1 MESAPRTYPGFSGQI
16 GRTREES
23 VPHWNVPAKPAKG
36 SPNVVVIFMDDMG
49 WSDLGCYGSEIATPH
64 SDALARRGIRFN
76 NYTSHPICSPARA
89 ALLTGRN
96 AHSVST
102 GWLATNNPGFPG
114 YSGEMPLDTPTMA
127 ETFRAAGYATVAV
140 GKWHNSPNSIT
151 PNTSWPT
158 YRGFDRFYGFLESE
172 TGYFFPARILYNNI
186 VAPIDTY
193 PEGYYA
199 TDDWMDK
206 AIGFISD
213 IRNQDSDQPFLL
225 YVANNAVHSPLQA
238 KDEDLAKYSGCYD
251 EGWDRMRAARFDRQ
265 KELGII
271 PADTVLSDRDPEVPA
286 WSDLPDDQ
294 RHLFARHMEAYAAVL
309 DCADQNIGRL
319 VEHLEN
325 MGELDNT
332 IFVLSSDNGGS
343 SSAGPSGMVNFNR
356 RSGGLTPLSVDVDV
370 TRADIVGTSR
380 ATSLYPSGWGQ
391 LSNTPFPSY
400 KTYTGGGGR
409 RVSFIVSW
417 PEQLKDVGAV
427 RSQFAHVTD
436 VMPTLLELAGVA
448 PLTEIHG
455 KPVPAMHGESIV
467 SLLAD
472 STAPSTRNTQYYECW
487 ANRAY
492 YKDGWVAISLQ
503 KKGHPIDFDNWT
515 LHFQGDDFSESNNLA
530 LQHPAKL
537 KELIQAFDEAAWA
550 NMVYPL
556 DSRTPFQKLSELAPH
571 QRPAASGR
579 KRFLPN
585 TQSIHRGV
593 IQPLIADRSY
603 SILVNLRYAQGD
615 RGVLVAIGDIS
626 GGLVLYI
633 EGDRLRLFYNGF
645 GEHSALEGPRVT
657 PGERTATLEYQAL
670 GARRGQGRLLINDN
684 SATEWVNLSPS
695 MMSGFHEGMDIGL
708 DRRGPV
714 SWDLK
719 DRHGAFRFTGTIH
732 DVIVESGAFAVD
744 SAYGKG

>member
-1 MESAPRTYPGFSGQI
+1 M
-16 GRTREES
+16 
-23 VPHWNVPAKPAKG
+23 
-36 SPNVVVIFMDDMG
+36 
-49 WSDLGCYGSEIATPH
+49 
-64 SDALARRGIRFN
+64 
-76 NYTSHPICSPARA
+76 
-89 ALLTGRN
+89 
-96 AHSVST
+96 
-102 GWLATNNPGFPG
+102 
-114 YSGEMPLDTPTMA
+114 
-127 ETFRAAGYATVAV
+127 
-140 GKWHNSPNSIT
+140 
-151 PNTSWPT
+151 
-158 YRGFDRFYGFLESE
+158 
-172 TGYFFPARILYNNI
+172 
-186 VAPIDTY
+186 
-193 PEGYYA
+193 
-199 TDDWMDK
+199 
-206 AIGFISD
+206 
-213 IRNQDSDQPFLL
+213 
-225 YVANNAVHSPLQA
+225 
-238 KDEDLAKYSGCYD
+238 
-251 EGWDRMRAARFDRQ
+251 
-265 KELGII
+265 
-271 PADTVLSDRDPEVPA
+271 
-286 WSDLPDDQ
+286 
-294 RHLFARHMEAYAAVL
+294 
-309 DCADQNIGRL
+309 
-319 VEHLEN
+319 
-325 MGELDNT
+325 
-332 IFVLSSDNGGS
+332 
-343 SSAGPSGMVNFNR
+343 
-356 RSGGLTPLSVDVDV
+356 
-370 TRADIVGTSR
+370 
-380 ATSLYPSGWGQ
+380 
-391 LSNTPFPSY
+391 
-400 KTYTGGGGR
+400 
-409 RVSFIVSW
+409 
-417 PEQLKDVGAV
+417 
-427 RSQFAHVTD
+427 
-436 VMPTLLELAGVA
+436 
-448 PLTEIHG
+448 
-455 KPVPAMHGESIV
+455 
-467 SLLAD
+467 
-472 STAPSTRNTQYYECW
+472 
-487 ANRAY
+487 
-492 YKDGWVAISLQ
+492 AISLQ

-633 EGDRLRLFYNGF
+633 EGERLRLFYNGF